1 MYAESTVIY
10 SDILFLLNFS
20 LDYLCLF
27 ITGRLLICGG
37 KSWRLVLGAALGGLY
52 SFLPYVIELPI
63 YISFPLHIVTA
74 GVMCLIS
81 FRKQNVKKTVLT
93 VLTFIVSSALMGGLI
108 TAIFNL
114 TSSYFD
120 GIYREMSSL
129 AFFAVCAVS
138 ALIALLYGLL
148 SRRKIHTA
156 SAEIRFYVNGERFDV
171 KLLADSGNL
180 VTEPFSSLP
189 VIVVSSS
196 ALPTPY
202 DRPES
207 ELFPLPIRIIP
218 FSSSA
223 GRSCFYGFRPDRI
236 ELIRLA
242 GKPKLIHA
250 FIGIDTANSSYSGY
264 DGLLPTS
271 LL

>member
-27 ITGRLLICGG
+27 ITSRLLICGG
-37 KSWRLVLGAALGGLY
+37 KAWRLALGAALGGLY
-52 SFLPYVIELPI
+52 SFLPYIIELPI
-63 YISFPLHIVTA
+63 YISFPLHIAAA
-74 GVMCLIS
+74 GIMCLIS
-81 FRKQNVKKTVLT
+81 FGTQNFKKTALT
-93 VLTFIVSSALMGGLI
+93 ILTFIVSSALMGGLI

-114 TSSYFD
+114 ASRYFD
-120 GIYREMSSL
+120 GVYSEMSSL
-129 AFFAVCAVS
+129 SFFIVCVVS
-138 ALIALLYGLL
+138 ALIAIFYGMI
-148 SRRKIHTA
+148 SRRKIHTD

-171 KLLADSGNL
+171 NLLADSGNL

-196 ALPTPY
+196 ALPAPY

-207 ELFPLPIRIIP
+207 DIFPLPIRIIP

-223 GRSCFYGFRPDRI
+223 GRSCFYGFRPDKI

-250 FIGIDTANSSYSGY
+250 FIGIDTVNSSYSGY
-264 DGLLPTS
+264 DGLMPTS